1 MRTMRP
7 ALPLVVS
14 ILAGSILATT
24 ALAQP
29 GGRRPEPPPAP
40 PRDAAPDPDAIK
52 ERLARRLE
60 DLDRQQARL
69 REAIARLDRGDAPED
84 VLRDLEPPRGDGR
97 ARRPGPDDGPGERF
111 DGRPDGRPD
120 GRMDGRPE
128 GRGGPDGWDAGQPL
142 TAEGRRWV
150 EEFLAGSM
158 PVMAERVARLREAD
172 PQGADRL
179 LMRLAPRLRD
189 AARLKDSD
197 PELFDLRLAEIR
209 VGMDVIDAI
218 RALRHAQE
226 QGQGVDQAAAKVR
239 EQLIRQQDIRDRMTT
254 HEIRAMAARLDE
266 MKADAEKR
274 KAGSNARIDEMVR
287 RLLERREP
295 GGRGR
300 SPRPE

>member
-1 MRTMRP
+1 MS
-7 ALPLVVS
+7 ALRIGMVM
-14 ILAGSILATT
+14 LAGTVLAATT
-24 ALAQP
+24 FAQP
-29 GGRRPEPPPAP
+29 GGRRPEPPPEP
-40 PRDAAPDPDAIK
+40 PREAAPDPDAIK

-84 VLRDLEPPRGDGR
+84 VLRDLEPHRGDGR
-97 ARRPGPDDGPGERF
+97 ARRPGPDDGPGDKF
-111 DGRPDGRPD
+111 DSRPEGRPD

-128 GRGGPDGWDAGQPL
+128 GRDGWDPAQPL
-142 TAEGRRWV
+142 TPEGRRWV

-218 RALRHAQE
+218 RALRQAQE
-226 QGQGVDQAAAKVR
+226 RGQGVDQATTMVR
-239 EQLIRQQDIRDRMTT
+239 ESLTRQQDIRDRLTT
-254 HEIRAMAARLDE
+254 HEIRVMSARLDE

-287 RLLERREP
+287 RLVERREPGDRREP

-300 SPRPE
+300 PQRPE